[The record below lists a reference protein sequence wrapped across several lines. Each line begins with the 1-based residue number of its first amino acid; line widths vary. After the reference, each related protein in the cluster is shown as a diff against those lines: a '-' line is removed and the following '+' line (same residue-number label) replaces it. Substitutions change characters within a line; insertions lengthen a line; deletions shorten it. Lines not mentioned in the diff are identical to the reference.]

1 MLDLLIREALAEP
14 YFFRAKRFV
23 ATWRVLVGVWTPK
36 RWDLS
41 LGALSQFMTPKIPP
55 PNQWIDRSR
64 VPKSDAEESTPPR
77 PSSPT
82 DLQLQKEPPVKTRSA
97 RRPPSRRLVRHVLRA
112 RVEAVNAIASLFDQL
127 EQAGGSAKTTMRS
140 SPHLAEAFGGSVAPQ
155 KVADSS
161 NESGG
166 SSDSYEGYRAVKEV
180 VAFLRQK
187 GAKIPTLRH
196 GRLEG
201 NWAAALS
208 SEGED
213 NYTTTDEKEDLVWVP
228 PSDSN

>member
-1 MLDLLIREALAEP
+1 
-14 YFFRAKRFV
+14 
-23 ATWRVLVGVWTPK
+23 
-36 RWDLS
+36 
-41 LGALSQFMTPKIPP
+41 
-55 PNQWIDRSR
+55 
-64 VPKSDAEESTPPR
+64 
-77 PSSPT
+77 
-82 DLQLQKEPPVKTRSA
+82 
-97 RRPPSRRLVRHVLRA
+97 
-112 RVEAVNAIASLFDQL
+112 
-127 EQAGGSAKTTMRS
+127 MRS

-155 KVADSS
+155 RVADGS